1 MRFFHCNF
9 FKNLAGVITGTI
21 IGIIAGLSLIFIMF
35 VTAFEIA
42 CYSDYGFYEKE
53 YRKYNVNNEHSI

>member
-21 IGIIAGLSLIFIMF
+21 IGIIAGYVCNSL
-35 VTAFEIA
+35 
-42 CYSDYGFYEKE
+42 
-53 YRKYNVNNEHSI
+53 